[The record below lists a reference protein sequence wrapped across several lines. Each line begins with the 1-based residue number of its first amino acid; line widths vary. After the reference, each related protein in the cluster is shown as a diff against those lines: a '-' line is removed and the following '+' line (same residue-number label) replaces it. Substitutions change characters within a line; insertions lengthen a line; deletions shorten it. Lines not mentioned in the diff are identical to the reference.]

1 MDVLTLRSFVFY
13 AVALVLLSS
22 CGDGSGVDKFSHEL
36 LNNTDQVDQSSVLES
51 PSVIGSIVRLDARL
65 DEVVPQDAKLEILAD
80 GHEWTEGPVWVPT
93 LQAVLYS
100 DIPRNAIYQW
110 SNNTAASLWLKPSG
124 YTGETKRAGELGS
137 NGLLLD
143 REGRLLLAQH
153 GDRRIARLT
162 SPLNAQQA
170 DFETVV
176 GQLGEK
182 RFNSPN
188 DLAMRANGD
197 IYFTDPPYGLVHGE
211 DDPAKELTV
220 QGVYRFATDG
230 TVTLLIDDLSR
241 PNGIAFSPDQQ
252 LLYVANSDES
262 HPVIMVYPVGP
273 NGELGDGKVFF
284 NSWGDGLTVDQ
295 QGRLYV
301 AGPGKGVMI
310 LSPDGEHLGSLNT
323 TQRTSNCTF
332 GDDGSTLY
340 ITSDMYLLRVQLNV
354 KGMGF

>member
-1 MDVLTLRSFVFY
+1 MDVLTVKSFIFY
-13 AVALVLLSS
+13 AATLVLLSS
-22 CGDGSGVDKFSHEL
+22 CGGDKFSNEL
-36 LNNTDQVDQSSVLES
+36 LDPTDQADQNSVLES
-51 PSVIGSIVRLDARL
+51 LPVIGSIARIDPRLD
-65 DEVVPQDAKLEILAD
+65 DIVPQGAKLEILAD
-80 GHEWTEGPVWVPT
+80 GHDWTEGPVWVPT

-100 DIPRNAIYQW
+100 DIPKNAIYRW
-110 SNNTAASLWLKPSG
+110 SKSTGASLWLKPSG
-124 YTGETKRAGELGS
+124 YTSETKRTGELGS

-143 REGRLLLAQH
+143 REGHLLLAQH
-153 GDRRIARLT
+153 GDRRIARLM
-162 SPLNAQQA
+162 SPLNAQKA
-170 DFETVV
+170 EFETVV
-176 GQLGEK
+176 GQFEAQ

-188 DLAMRANGD
+188 DLAMRTNGD
-197 IYFTDPPYGLVHGE
+197 IYFTDPPYGLVQGV
-211 DDPAKELTV
+211 DDPAKELAV
-220 QGVYRFATDG
+220 QGVYRLATDG
-230 TVTLLIDDLSR
+230 TVTQLIDDLSR

-252 LLYVANSDES
+252 LLYVANSDEN
-262 HPVIMVYPVGP
+262 HPVIMVYPVEP
-273 NGELGDGKVFF
+273 SGELGNGKVFF

-340 ITSDMYLLRVQLNV
+340 ITSDMYLLRVRLNV

>member
-1 MDVLTLRSFVFY
+1 MGVLPVKSFIFY
-13 AVALVLLSS
+13 AVVLVFLSS
-22 CGDGSGVDKFSHEL
+22 CGGGDSSNEL
-36 LNNTDQVDQSSVLES
+36 LNQTQQADQNSVEES
-51 PSVIGSIVRLDARL
+51 LPVIGSIVRIDPRV
-65 DEVVPQDAKLEILAD
+65 DGIIPHGAKLEILAN
-80 GHEWTEGPVWVPT
+80 GHEWTEGPLWVPA

-100 DIPRNAIYQW
+100 DIPKNAIYRW
-110 SNNTAASLWLKPSG
+110 SENTGASLWLKPAG
-124 YTGETKRAGELGS
+124 YTGETPRTGELGS

-153 GDRRIARLT
+153 GDRRIARLI
-162 SPLNAQQA
+162 SPLSAPKA
-170 DFETVV
+170 EFETVV
-176 GQLGEK
+176 GQIEAK

-188 DLAMRANGD
+188 DLAVRANGD
-197 IYFTDPPYGLVHGE
+197 IYFTDPPYGLVHGV
-211 DDPAKELTV
+211 DDPAKDLAV
-220 QGVYRFATDG
+220 QGVYRLATDG

-241 PNGIAFSPDQQ
+241 PNGIVFSPDQQ

-262 HPVIMVYPVGP
+262 QPVIMVYPVEP
-273 NGELGDGKVFF
+273 NGELGNGKVFF
-284 NSWGDGLTVDQ
+284 KSWGDGLTVDQ

-340 ITSDMYLLRVQLNV
+340 ITSDMYLLRVRLSV
-354 KGMGF
+354 KGMGTFI